1 MEKIARSSQFSKNSI
16 AKTEEG
22 YLVTNK
28 RSNQT
33 YQTSLSAPRCSCRSW
48 SKTKLP
54 CKHMFAIIRTT
65 EESWQ
70 SFPLGYRNSVYMTLD
85 EVVVGDVGH
94 TPVIMSPIPKAI
106 ESDDADD
113 ADDESET
120 DNQQQNQQ
128 SNTLGSR
135 KRRVETVNYR
145 DCAELL
151 GEIKTVMH
159 TISDKAVSLCV
170 YFTRK

>member
-1 MEKIARSSQFSKNSI
+1 MHKAYKKTIPLYLHNRPITVVKHCMEKIARSSQFSKNSI

-70 SFPLGYRNSVYMTLD
+70 SFPLSQRVLVYIVLLLFYTLFNY
-85 EVVVGDVGH
+85 
-94 TPVIMSPIPKAI
+94 VIYSK
-106 ESDDADD
+106 E
-113 ADDESET
+113 
-120 DNQQQNQQ
+120 
-128 SNTLGSR
+128 
-135 KRRVETVNYR
+135 
-145 DCAELL
+145 
-151 GEIKTVMH
+151 
-159 TISDKAVSLCV
+159 
-170 YFTRK
+170 